1 MLDPE
6 SRYYDL
12 PDRTCHGPDGREI
25 VYKARRLLAPPTRDR
40 TWFHQ
45 EVAPADRPDL
55 LAFRTLSDPALFWR
69 LCEANGVEDPF
80 ELTSRPLTRI
90 VVPPPGR

>member
-12 PDRTCHGPDGREI
+12 PDRTRHGSDDREV
-25 VYKARRLLAPPTRDR
+25 VYKARRLLAQRDPGA
-40 TWFHQ
+40 TWFRH

-55 LAFRTLSDPALFWR
+55 LTFRTLRDPLLFWR

-80 ELTSRPLTRI
+80 ALTSTPLTRI
-90 VVPPPGR
+90 LVPPPGT